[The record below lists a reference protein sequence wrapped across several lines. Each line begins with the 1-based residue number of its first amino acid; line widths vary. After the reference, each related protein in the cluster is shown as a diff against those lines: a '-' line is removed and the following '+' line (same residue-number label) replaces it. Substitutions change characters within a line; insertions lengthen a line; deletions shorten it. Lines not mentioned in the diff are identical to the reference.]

1 MIPKTNREF
10 FRFVIIWGLGLG
22 AGIFLVVYLLHK
34 FYFRDFWTDEEA
46 LRAGAMCLLAGFSL
60 TLMRI
65 KYLKR

>member
-10 FRFVIIWGLGLG
+10 FRFVIIWGLG

-34 FYFRDFWTDEEA
+34 FYFRDFWTDEET
-46 LRAGAMCLLAGFSL
+46 LRTGAICLLAGFSL